1 MLGKNVILVILFIA
15 CYNANAQ
22 KWTTVVLN
30 DFAKIDLPKDFTI
43 ENQEKSNLVL
53 FYKDS
58 LYTLSIRVKE
68 FSNRKENPMARKKL
82 LSFYE
87 DLIDRMFISDRK
99 RLVVKKEFEIAKLEG
114 VEVLYSSYIDNLYPV
129 RTKRLLFYK
138 HFLFDFEFTTPAE
151 QQLVTASLKR
161 QFFNSFSIS
170 VD

>member
-1 MLGKNVILVILFIA
+1 
-15 CYNANAQ
+15 
-22 KWTTVVLN
+22 
-30 DFAKIDLPKDFTI
+30 
-43 ENQEKSNLVL
+43 
-53 FYKDS
+53 
-58 LYTLSIRVKE
+58 
-68 FSNRKENPMARKKL
+68 
-82 LSFYE
+82 
-87 DLIDRMFISDRK
+87 MFISDRK
-99 RLVVKKEFEIAKLEG
+99 RLGVKKEFEIAKLEG